1 MPETIKYKQIP
12 DTGDD
17 HVEGYEKPVERQRPG
32 ITALISFLVGL
43 LTMGLIAAC
52 FSIIM
57 LPARP
62 VARILPEIRSGSDP
76 ITGLPI
82 SWSHGDCGNSPEEA
96 RAQGCRYS
104 IVLHAWLPKSCLAED
119 DEEDTKDMYNGRNW
133 PLTAASGQNLTMEEF
148 SSGDYGHFVTTFDWH
163 VTHCMYVWKRLHR
176 VMLDP
181 TKELDSYTANYH
193 HTSHCV
199 KMIGGD
205 AGGMKD
211 SGTKVFVKYPKCA
224 K

>member
-1 MPETIKYKQIP
+1 MAESIKYSQIR
-12 DTGDD
+12 DAGDD
-17 HVEGYEKPVERQRPG
+17 HELGHERPAKGQRHN

-43 LTMGLIAAC
+43 LTMGMIIAVFSKLI
-52 FSIIM
+52 
-57 LPARP
+57 LPTKP
-62 VARILPEIRSGSDP
+62 VARVLPQTPSGSDP
-76 ITGLPI
+76 TTGLPL

-96 RAQGCRYS
+96 KARNCQYS
-104 IVLHAWLPKSCLAED
+104 IVLHAWLPQSCLGED
-119 DEEDTKDMYNGRNW
+119 DRQDTKDMYEGRSW
-133 PLTAASGQNLTMEEF
+133 PLTAASGENLTMEEF
-148 SSGDYGHFVTTFDWH
+148 SAGDYGHFVTTFDWH

-181 TKELDSYTANYH
+181 TQELDSYTANYH